1 MKSITRLVIILITA
15 GVFFPACKKGTDA
28 GKMIPKDALIVL
40 HLNTKS
46 LSSKITWNEITQTGW
61 YKEVYSDT
69 AAKPWLKKIMDNPEN
84 SGIDFK
90 EGLYAFAQKNASS
103 GQVVFE
109 GTVKDASAFEAF
121 NKNMATDAATA
132 KDGDLKTLLLKNE
145 SVVCWSNSKFAY
157 IFNTPN
163 MPDVAMTG
171 DSMQPTAPVLSTP
184 GQLSQICKSLFT
196 LSSGNSLEK
205 NERFANL
212 LKEDGDVHFWQNTEQ
227 FIKNSPQSG
236 MLSMLKLDL
245 FFKENISTM
254 TATFNDGKINVHQK
268 MYASAELTDLLK
280 KYGGGSVS
288 SEMIKNIPSENITG
302 MLALHFKPEGIRE
315 LIKLTGMD
323 GFLNMFISQQGFTLD
338 DFVKANKGDV
348 LLTFTDFTMKPDS
361 FAFKGDRGRDT
372 MFSSFTPDVNVL
384 FAVSVGDNPSFDK
397 LMNAGK
403 KMSADMHKDS
413 GIYYA
418 RNDKYF
424 ALGNKQQYV
433 TKYVGGNSNKFEFP
447 GKLDDHP
454 VAFYI
459 NIQKILNEI
468 NPRPRM
474 DSVERT
480 VLAESKSM
488 WSDVFLTGGEY
499 KDDGFVINT
508 EINLQDKKTN
518 SLKQLNHYADVISK
532 AVMEK
537 KKKEKEGW

>member
-1 MKSITRLVIILITA
+1 
-15 GVFFPACKKGTDA
+15 
-28 GKMIPKDALIVL
+28 
-40 HLNTKS
+40 
-46 LSSKITWNEITQTGW
+46 
-61 YKEVYSDT
+61 
-69 AAKPWLKKIMDNPEN
+69 
-84 SGIDFK
+84 
-90 EGLYAFAQKNASS
+90 
-103 GQVVFE
+103 
-109 GTVKDASAFEAF
+109 
-121 NKNMATDAATA
+121 
-132 KDGDLKTLLLKNE
+132 
-145 SVVCWSNSKFAY
+145 
-157 IFNTPN
+157 
-163 MPDVAMTG
+163 
-171 DSMQPTAPVLSTP
+171 
-184 GQLSQICKSLFT
+184 
-196 LSSGNSLEK
+196 
-205 NERFANL
+205 
-212 LKEDGDVHFWQNTEQ
+212 
-227 FIKNSPQSG
+227 
-236 MLSMLKLDL
+236 
-245 FFKENISTM
+245 M

-268 MYASAELTDLLK
+268 IYASAELTDLLK

-323 GFLNMFISQQGFTLD
+323 GFINMFISQQGFTLD

-361 FAFKGDRGRDT
+361 FAFKSDHGKDT
-372 MFSSFTPDVNVL
+372 VFGSFTPDVNVL

-403 KMSADMHKDS
+403 KMSEDMHKDT
-413 GIYYA
+413 GLYYA

-433 TKYVGGNSNKFEFP
+433 TKYIGGNSNKFEFP

-488 WSDVFLTGGEY
+488 WSDIFLTGGEY
-499 KDDGFVINT
+499 KDDGFVMNT

-537 KKKEKEGW
+537 KKKEKEMWGRPDSTNSIPPAIDTAR